1 MSRFHRRFLELV
13 VMIAILLPHTCHG
26 SCESILSL
34 GVKGFSFGIQET
46 LPTEPVEYSR
56 GRPTGLGGERPGRR
70 LFPARSRV
78 SFRWASRVCD
88 ATIPIH
94 ASRSSPNRLQSIS
107 GSSNRT
113 ASHGCGVLRGD
124 SGWESLTDSVL
135 NIFRAVP
142 PMSAPCVYSVRLAS
156 FKGSRSAMAERERV
170 SAMVERRK
178 LPDPL
183 VGLEYE
189 NCVLGEYDPKRPPRL
204 EPAGVLDQP
213 LVRLSG
219 RFH

>member
-1 MSRFHRRFLELV
+1 
-13 VMIAILLPHTCHG
+13 MIAILLPHTCHG

-46 LPTEPVEYSR
+46 LPTEPVDILADAQRDSAVSALADDYFGALAGELSVGIACLRRYHSDSR
-56 GRPTGLGGERPGRR
+56 LAVVAESLAIDIG
-70 LFPARSRV
+70 F
-78 SFRWASRVCD
+78 F
-88 ATIPIH
+88 
-94 ASRSSPNRLQSIS
+94 QSDS
-107 GSSNRT
+107 LTWVWG
-113 ASHGCGVLRGD
+113 ARGD